1 MPARLVAPA
10 LAVAAVIVAGCAGR
24 AADAGSSPTQGPAP
38 TADFATA
45 SSGGD
50 ALSAAAIRRDADFT
64 CPPAAST
71 AGASRPGPARRGRL
85 QVDTTV
91 APITSI
97 VANVAGDRADVHGV
111 IPEGTDSHTYEP
123 KPSVASLFSTAD
135 VVFVNGLA
143 LEDPT
148 RDLASRNIPRTG
160 QVIELGPTALNPED
174 YIYDFSFPRAG
185 KKPNP
190 HLWTDPPMARC
201 YAAIVA
207 AVLSRADPAN
217 AAYYQEN
224 AARFEAKVDDL
235 DHRFQAASDSMDP
248 HDRELLTYHDAYAY
262 FAAHYRW
269 RIIGAIQVSSFEDPT
284 PKEVAALIQQVKRE
298 KVPAIFGSEVFPS
311 SVLAQIGKEAGV
323 KYVDKLR
330 DDDLP
335 GSPGQ
340 PDHSYL
346 GLMKAD
352 FITMVS
358 NLGGQTAALEAFDPS
373 DVVKDRADYP
383 Q

>member
-10 LAVAAVIVAGCAGR
+10 LAVAAAIVTSCAGR
-24 AADAGSSPTQGPAP
+24 AADIG
-38 TADFATA
+38 
-45 SSGGD
+45 
-50 ALSAAAIRRDADFT
+50 SAAAIRRDADFA

-71 AGASRPGPARRGRL
+71 AGAPRPGPARHGRL

-148 RDLASRNIPRTG
+148 RDLARRNIPRTG
-160 QVIELGPTALNPED
+160 QVIELGATALSPQD
-174 YIYDFSFPRAG
+174 YIYDFSFPRSG

-217 AAYYQEN
+217 AAYYQDN

-235 DHRFQAASDSMDP
+235 DHRFQAASDGMDP
-248 HDRELLTYHDAYAY
+248 RSRELLTYHDAYAY

-311 SVLAQIGKEAGV
+311 TVLAQIGRETGV

-335 GSPGQ
+335 GGPGQ

-358 NLGGQTAALEAFDPS
+358 NLGGQTAPLTAFDPA